1 MNKSL
6 ITFLKIAVPLGLGTF
21 LIYYSYSKFT
31 TQQLVEIATYFKKAD
46 YIVISLSIIFGILS
60 HVSRA
65 YRWNFMLEPLGY
77 KPKVLN
83 NFMAVYVAYIMNL
96 LIPRSGEVSRAVVV
110 NKYEGVPFDKAFG
123 TIISERVIDVLF
135 LFGFTAI
142 AFVLQ
147 FEKLSQYLLGIF
159 PPNYL
164 SKYIF

>member
-6 ITFLKIAVPLGLGTF
+6 ITFLKIAIPLGLGVF

-31 TQQLVEIATYFKKAD
+31 TQQLGEIATYFKKAD

-96 LIPRSGEVSRAVVV
+96 LIPRSGEVSRSYACQSSTCV
-110 NKYEGVPFDKAFG
+110 K
-123 TIISERVIDVLF
+123 
-135 LFGFTAI
+135 
-142 AFVLQ
+142 
-147 FEKLSQYLLGIF
+147 
-159 PPNYL
+159 PNF
-164 SKYIF
+164 K